1 MAHNMLNKQMSPGY
15 ANEKVKKVS
24 SFNENDYWDGL
35 VDAHVNNW
43 LFDLDDFE
51 RETPSRNKGISFQDE
66 VNKRVKG
73 VAYIF
78 SCCKQLRLSRSVG
91 LTAAICF
98 HRFYMFEDL
107 VAYHYFEVAATALF
121 VACKSEECRRNLKD
135 VVKVCAKIASG
146 KPDPVDEESKIYWR
160 WKDLLVKLEELLLEK
175 LNFDV
180 TPENPYRLAME
191 GLKLDATDSAKQ
203 TVDKEWEKQA
213 TNLFGNCTY
222 MFELFSRLPICLFC
236 SIHSICALA
245 VVLSSKKLQVTF
257 PVDFI
262 KKGFNV
268 EVEDVIQCYNDV
280 ISLATEVETLD
291 KYFRILPY
299 IPRTTH
305 KEIELIFNG
314 MKESTLIEA

>member
-35 VDAHVNNW
+35 VDVHVNNW

-236 SIHSICALA
+236 SIDSICALA

-268 EVEDVIQCYNDV
+268 EVEEVIQCYNDV